1 MKYQQRIV
9 AFIDILGFKGILDDT
24 VNKNGDDDEKKINEV
39 VEAYE
44 AIRDIWGLDKK
55 SELLDTSSSRS
66 KKVTIFSDSIVIS
79 FQIDEPSEVFYTLL
93 ELKWLI
99 MRMLWH
105 GILCRGAVAIGK
117 FIHKDE
123 YLFGPALVEAYLL
136 ESKAALY
143 PRIILDRSVID
154 AGSKNSA
161 VHHTSKME
169 REYVE
174 SLLEQDSDGMYY
186 IDYFFKAQ
194 SELDDPEYD
203 FPAYINNLGNI
214 IRKGLMASSHPSK
227 ADLRIKYSWMRERYN
242 RMVTIVTKK
251 DNIEY
256 FKQQGELELAE
267 FYSELKQI
275 SPNKNIT
282 RRSSGRA
289 KGARR

>member
-1 MKYQQRIV
+1 MKYEQRIV
-9 AFIDILGFKGILDDT
+9 AFIDILGFKGILDET
-24 VNKNGDDDEKKINEV
+24 VKKDGNDDEKKIDKV
-39 VEAYE
+39 VSAYK
-44 AIRDIWGLDKK
+44 AIRDIWDLDKK
-55 SELLDTSSSRS
+55 AELLDTSSSQS
-66 KKVTIFSDSIVIS
+66 KKVTIFSDSIVVS
-79 FQIDEPSEVFYTLL
+79 FQVDEPSEVFYTLL

-105 GILCRGAVAIGK
+105 GILCRGAVSIGK
-117 FIHKDE
+117 FIHRNE

-154 AGSKNSA
+154 AGAKNSA
-161 VHHTSKME
+161 VHHTNKME

-203 FPAYINNLGNI
+203 FPQYINNLGDI
-214 IRKGLMASSHPSK
+214 IRKGLMASSHASK

-242 RMVTIVTKK
+242 RMVSIVTKK
-251 DNIEY
+251 ENIEY
-256 FKQQGELELAE
+256 FKNRGEFELAE

-275 SPNKNIT
+275 SPKKNIT
-282 RRSSGRA
+282 KPSTGRS